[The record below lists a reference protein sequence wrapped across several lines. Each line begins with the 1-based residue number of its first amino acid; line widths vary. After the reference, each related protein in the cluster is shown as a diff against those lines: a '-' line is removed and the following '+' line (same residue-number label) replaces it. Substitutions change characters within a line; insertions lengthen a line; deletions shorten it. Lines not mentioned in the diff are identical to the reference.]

1 MLITIMITD
10 RIGLYKVLLQLI
22 KTMAFNVPKKK
33 KNSYSSVHLH
43 RYDVLTVP

>member
-22 KTMAFNVPKKK
+22 KTMTFNVPQKKK
-33 KNSYSSVHLH
+33 TVT
-43 RYDVLTVP
+43 VLSTYTGMTC

>member
-22 KTMAFNVPKKK
+22 KTMTKCSQKKK
-33 KNSYSSVHLH
+33 AVT
-43 RYDVLTVP
+43 VLSTYTGMTC